1 MQEAPHVLEL
11 GNPPN
16 LTNQTNPTN
25 PTNLT
30 NLLPDAASFPRRP
43 HHRRAGRA

>member
-1 MQEAPHVLEL
+1 MQETPHVLEL
-11 GNPPN
+11 A
-16 LTNQTNPTN
+16 NPTN

-30 NLLPDAASFPRRP
+30 NLTNLTNPLPNAASFLRRP